1 LELEMDKIRLKKLAG
16 LITESNKKPLDE
28 GLISSLFNKVAKNLV
43 NKIESTK
50 FNKETLIGLMD
61 TMLKKMRKELEKQNT
76 SADTKSSTSDI
87 LDQVEKDTRAKIESG
102 QLTTFNEIEKY
113 ALMQLMNYTK

>member
-1 LELEMDKIRLKKLAG
+1 
-16 LITESNKKPLDE
+16 
-28 GLISSLFNKVAKNLV
+28 
-43 NKIESTK
+43 
-50 FNKETLIGLMD
+50 MD